1 MKILANNIRLQYD
14 ENREAEI
21 VLKAK
26 GNIQID
32 ELKEIVAKGKELVA
46 EIKQYRHKR
55 SLDSNAYCWV
65 LLGKMASVLNT
76 NKEEVYLS
84 MLQSYGVYTHIVV
97 KPEIVERVKAEW
109 KTVTELGEVIING
122 KTGIQLQC
130 YFGSSTYDTKEMSTL
145 LEGVVS
151 EAKELGIDI
160 MTPGELDLMKSAWNT
175 K

>member
-1 MKILANNIRLQYD
+1 MKLLVNDIRLQYD

-21 VLKAK
+21 ILKAK
-26 GNIQID
+26 GNIDIN

-55 SLDSNAYCWV
+55 SLDSNAYMWV

-76 NKEEVYLS
+76 SKEEVYLS
-84 MLQSYGVYTHIVV
+84 MLDAYGVYTHIVV
-97 KPEIVERVKAEW
+97 KPEIVERVKTEW
-109 KTVTELGEVIING
+109 KTVLELGEVTING

-130 YFGSSTYDTKEMSTL
+130 YFGSSTYDTKEMCTL
-145 LEGVVS
+145 IDGVVS
-151 EAKELGIDI
+151 EAKELGTDTVSTRELEI
-160 MTPGELDLMKSAWNT
+160 MKNAWGV